1 MRALCLLAMMGVTL
15 SGCVSAHRAWTNE
28 LDSCVSPC
36 DECGP
41 RPYKSC
47 LFNKKGLGFGGSRW
61 NSCDPCGSPCGDCG
75 PCGDCSPC
83 MTGCGSSSGGCSSC
97 AQGQVIYNGASMPGG
112 SSCQTCQQ
120 NGMAIPSTPGSEYS
134 TPGQQMTPVPGTPP
148 ATAPQGTPEEQA
160 PAPEPTHA
168 RMMQQ
173 MPSMQPVMHGQPMQ
187 MQPMQMQPVQMQ
199 PMQMQSVPGQSV
211 QMQPLQVVP
220 QQTMPPQ
227 YQSQRTKSTQ
237 SGRHQEWMPMTPMT
251 PSQMPPGMQTQVQ
264 SQPTGGAVQPV
275 LWVPAQATPQPQ
287 NQVIYEQAPLQ
298 TTTTAPLLVPAR

>member
-41 RPYKSC
+41 QPYKSC
-47 LFNKKGLGFGGSRW
+47 LFNKKGLGFRGSRW

-75 PCGDCSPC
+75 PCGGCSPC
-83 MTGCGSSSGGCSSC
+83 MTDCGSSSGGCSSC
-97 AQGQVIYNGASMPGG
+97 AQGQVIYNGAPMSGG

-134 TPGQQMTPVPGTPP
+134 APGQPTPPTPGAPP
-148 ATAPQGTPEEQA
+148 AAAPQGTPEEQA

-173 MPSMQPVMHGQPMQ
+173 MQPTQQVIYGQPMQ
-187 MQPMQMQPVQMQ
+187 MQPVNMQ

-211 QMQPLQVVP
+211 QMQPLQMVP
-220 QQTMPPQ
+220 QQTMTPQ
-227 YQSQRTKSTQ
+227 AQSQRTKAQ
-237 SGRHQEWMPMTPMT
+237 SVRHQEWLPMTPMA
-251 PSQMPPGMQTQVQ
+251 PNQMPPGMQTQVQ

-275 LWVPAQATPQPQ
+275 LWVPAQTSSQTTSQPQ
-287 NQVIYEQAPLQ
+287 NQVIYQQAPLQ